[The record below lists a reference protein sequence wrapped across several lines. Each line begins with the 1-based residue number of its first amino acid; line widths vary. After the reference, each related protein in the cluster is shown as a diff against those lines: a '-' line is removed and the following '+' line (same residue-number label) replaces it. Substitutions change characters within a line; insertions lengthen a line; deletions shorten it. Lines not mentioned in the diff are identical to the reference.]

1 MPKSKALRKRC
12 KNRSKSM
19 KRGGSF
25 FPTVDNVIPYNN
37 NLGTMGDPRDPG
49 NIINARGLPAIK
61 MGGRRSRSRKNTK
74 RSRRVRQNKRMRSVV
89 RGGGI
94 FNYDLLTGETY
105 NNNAVQSIN
114 SSSGTENTLH
124 KVSGLPQSTGPN
136 LAAKTM
142 PDTALV

>member
-1 MPKSKALRKRC
+1 MPKSKALRKRS

-19 KRGGSF
+19 KKGGSF
-25 FPTVDNVIPYNN
+25 FPTVDNVIPYNK
-37 NLGTMGDPRDPG
+37 NLGTMGDPRDPV
-49 NIINARGLPAIK
+49 NIIDSRGLPAIK

-74 RSRRVRQNKRMRSVV
+74 RSRRMRQNKRIS
-89 RGGGI
+89 GGGI

-105 NNNAVQSIN
+105 NNNAVHSIN